1 MRIFELLNSVTVVMD
16 DEFRSLLLEIKPL
29 YQTLENPQEK
39 SKVGGLI
46 KDLTDLSCS
55 EFQRNELAKALLFK
69 LRTNQLSKVTSK
81 ELFEVKNKIARAKSH
96 NSSTPNPATYTDLS
110 AFGNQSGCTA
120 RKPSHKLNVHSQI
133 RLRPPKTKT
142 TKWKKVMRKKH
153 EQNGL
158 DITHLTS
165 GTDPHDES
173 TVEESDITVYSDEHT
188 DSTTSSEL
196 DVKNFKM
203 SLNDVNIKNNICRC
217 ESLKKE
223 RMKRKNMSAL
233 KRQSPHSLLNG
244 CSEKDATLPSDGIRH
259 VISRL
264 QNHELQQKAQM
275 TEAKFYD
282 QLVEVRRE
290 NELEL
295 AKVVTRKNAE
305 LTAAQQ
311 AAEAKH
317 QELRQAVDRLEE
329 QLAAAVSNAEQIR
342 CQSEEQTKELQSTM
356 ARQLED
362 MAQQSAERHEQLII
376 EHEKELKRLRAV
388 HEQEC
393 QNLTKQIKRTSEVQ
407 SELDEKIRHCNQLES
422 LNHEMFEA
430 KNKAIEQQELAEKQL
445 NKQAEHIQ
453 HIQTELQT
461 AMARLKE
468 LEEQH
473 AQTLKDHSETV
484 TRLRTDCA
492 NQLARSALEYADK
505 ISQLH
510 ANIEHARSE
519 FTDRLKEAEERH
531 SSMLSTKEK
540 FAMEEGR
547 KQATE
552 ESRLEIC
559 RLKNRLEEMEQSQ
572 ETMRKDYQLELD
584 KARNRYADAE
594 VLLEQKE
601 LAFSVTTDQLQKRI
615 CLLETKYSAQ
625 SKTVDTQT
633 TEPYQS
639 EMFIERVSQGVATQ
653 MVRWQEQSVEKLL
666 EKVMEEEHARLKCAF
681 EEKQRQ
687 LTEKHMRESAQ
698 LNADH
703 AAQYGDL
710 KRREEL
716 ARHRLAELEFEL
728 GEAKRH
734 LTKECDVRRQQLT
747 EISVARE
754 KERQEWFLAQERKLN
769 ELEQCHQE
777 TIQQLRQEHADEIQ
791 KIVEG
796 RLGEIEKMYKEQLK
810 QLHMKVND
818 SHKRI
823 TQLDCELKATCLE
836 KDQIRD
842 TLTGAHQTEM
852 AQLRENHQQAIWTL
866 KEKMARERSRARLAE
881 AALKQR
887 EIIWTELSARFQEMQ
902 KQQQN
907 TVLMPAEVENHLQ
920 ATIESLRVQVNLL
933 QKRIALLT
941 ENDYKPQ
948 LDSTCLVLNHDKS
961 RTELQ
966 AMERQDNLLHFNV
979 QIQPNGDD
987 PAKQDL
993 CSSVEP
999 YLSEDKV
1006 TQNLQQETERK
1017 HKYTP
1022 KSLRTSENLRRQSF
1036 EEMRGSLIRMA
1047 SSKNEP

>member
-1 MRIFELLNSVTVVMD
+1 ME
-16 DEFRSLLLEIKPL
+16 DEFHSLLLKIKPL

-46 KDLTDLSCS
+46 KDLNDLSGS
-55 EFQRNELAKALLFK
+55 EFQRMQRNELAKALLFK
-69 LRTNQLSKVTSK
+69 LKTNQLSKVTSK
-81 ELFEVKNKIARAKSH
+81 EILEVKNKITDAKSH

-110 AFGNQSGCTA
+110 AFGNQSVCTA
-120 RKPSHKLNVHSQI
+120 RKPSHKLNVRSQI
-133 RLRPPKTKT
+133 RLRPPKTKN
-142 TKWKKVMRKKH
+142 TKWRKTMHKKH
-153 EQNGL
+153 EKSGWG
-158 DITHLTS
+158 ITHFTS
-165 GTDPHDES
+165 GFYPLDES

-188 DSTTSSEL
+188 DGTTSPEL

-203 SLNDVNIKNNICRC
+203 SLNDVNVRNNTAKC
-217 ESLKKE
+217 ESLKNG
-223 RMKRKNMSAL
+223 RMKRRNKSAMKRKSQHSVL
-233 KRQSPHSLLNG
+233 KR
-244 CSEKDATLPSDGIRH
+244 CSEKDATLSSDGIRH

-264 QNHELQQKAQM
+264 QNHELQQQAQM

-305 LTAAQQ
+305 LAAAQQ

-342 CQSEEQTKELQSTM
+342 RQSEEQTKELQTAM

-362 MAQQSAERHEQLII
+362 LAQQSAERHEQLIV
-376 EHEKELKRLRAV
+376 EHEKELQRLRAA

-393 QNLTKQIKRTSEVQ
+393 QNLAKQIKHTSEVQ
-407 SELDEKIRHCNQLES
+407 SELDEKVRHCNQLES
-422 LNHEMFEA
+422 QNREMFEA
-430 KNKAIEQQELAEKQL
+430 KNKAIEQQELAEKEL

-461 AMARLKE
+461 AMVRLKE
-468 LEEQH
+468 LDEQH

-492 NQLARSALEYADK
+492 NQLAHSALEYANK

-519 FTDRLKEAEERH
+519 FTDKLKEAEERH
-531 SSMLSTKEK
+531 SNMLSMKEK
-540 FAMEEGR
+540 FALEEGR

-552 ESRLEIC
+552 ENRLEIC
-559 RLKNRLEEMEQSQ
+559 RLKNRLEDMEQSQ
-572 ETMRKDYQLELD
+572 ETMRKTYQLELD
-584 KARNRYADAE
+584 KARNRCAVAE
-594 VLLEQKE
+594 VILEQKE
-601 LAFSVTTDQLQKRI
+601 LAFSDTTDQLQKRI
-615 CLLETKYSAQ
+615 CLLESKYSAQ
-625 SKTVDTQT
+625 LNTVDTQT

-639 EMFIERVSQGVATQ
+639 EMLIERVSQGVATQ
-653 MVRWQEQSVEKLL
+653 MVRWQEQSVKKLL
-666 EKVMEEEHARLKCAF
+666 EKVIEEEHGRLKCAF
-681 EEKQRQ
+681 EEKEKQ

-698 LNADH
+698 LSADH
-703 AAQYGDL
+703 AVQYGDL

-716 ARHRLAELEFEL
+716 VRHRLAELEFEL

-754 KERQEWFLAQERKLN
+754 KERQEWFHAQERKLS

-810 QLHMKVND
+810 QLHMKLND

-823 TQLDCELKATCLE
+823 TQLDCELKATCLD
-836 KDQIRD
+836 KDRIRD
-842 TLTGAHQTEM
+842 TLTGAHQMEM
-852 AQLRENHQQAIWTL
+852 AQLRENHQQATWTL

-887 EIIWTELSARFQEMQ
+887 EIVWTELSARFQEMQ

-907 TVLMPAEVENHLQ
+907 AVLMPAEVEDHLQ

-961 RTELQ
+961 RSELQ
-966 AMERQDNLLHFNV
+966 AMERQDNLLHLNV
-979 QIQPNGDD
+979 QIQPNGDE
-987 PAKQDL
+987 PTKQDL
-993 CSSVEP
+993 CSSVEQ
-999 YLSEDKV
+999 YLSESKV
-1006 TQNLQQETERK
+1006 IQNLQQETERK

-1022 KSLRTSENLRRQSF
+1022 NSLRPSGNLRRQSI
-1036 EEMRGSLIRMA
+1036 EEVRGSLIRTT
-1047 SSKNEP
+1047 SNKNEA